1 MLASWIQD
9 IESLEGIAQD
19 DDARRIF
26 LRMAA
31 MSETGRLDGFIS
43 QLADDEELDDD
54 TKDTLAEIAKEPSF
68 LLAVQEYLHRTH
80 KFH

>member
-1 MLASWIQD
+1 MLAVWMQD

-31 MSETGRLDGFIS
+31 MSENGRLDGFIT
-43 QLADDEELDDD
+43 QLAHDEELDED
-54 TKDTLAEIAKEPSF
+54 TKGTLAEIAKEPSF
-68 LLAVQEYLHRTH
+68 LLAVQEYLRRTH
-80 KFH
+80 HIH